1 MTGSPH
7 RFSTRPHESQP
18 RPSMRELPY
27 TFDNG
32 AGEWLTISG
41 RIQEPDGERI
51 VGEARAAPG
60 AGPPMHVHHQQEE
73 AFTVVEGRLGY
84 QIAGWKPAIAAEGE
98 TVVFPA
104 GQAHRFWNAGESD
117 LRCSAYLK
125 PAGNTEFFL
134 GALFASQKAN
144 GGRRPALL
152 DVAFLAHRYRT
163 EYSMV
168 EIPMVVQRLLFP
180 VLIAIGRVMGRY
192 AKYADAPEPYGRNP

>member
-1 MTGSPH
+1 M
-7 RFSTRPHESQP
+7 
-18 RPSMRELPY
+18 MRDYPY
-27 TFDNG
+27 TIDNG
-32 AGEWLTISG
+32 GGEWLTVSG

-51 VGEARAAPG
+51 VGEARVAPG
-60 AGPPMHVHHQQEE
+60 SGPPMHVHYLQEE
-73 AFTVVEGRLGY
+73 AFTVVQGRLGY
-84 QIAGWKPAIAAEGE
+84 QVAGGEPMFAAEGE

-117 LRCSAYLK
+117 LRCSSWLK

-152 DVAFLAHRYRT
+152 DVAYLAQRYRT

-168 EIPMVVQRLLFP
+168 EVPMIVQRLVFP
-180 VLIAIGRVMGRY
+180 VLIAVGKVLGRY
-192 AKYADAPEPYGRNP
+192 GKYADAPAPYGSNP